1 MLLRKWTIHDLET
14 SYKIDDDVLQDKK
27 KHARIVV
34 IDNEQVDNMVSN
46 LRAAGYGDVTPLKNI
61 ASLEE
66 VEKYDLILIDVKG
79 IGLKFL
85 KGTKSVS
92 LEGLAMA
99 REIKRQYPS
108 KKVVVFSAMLQE
120 WEDNYIIHNIVDGSF
135 VKDGDISERNKKI
148 DLCIRQLVDPV
159 CLWKKNRLLL
169 LEQGVPIHDV
179 AKLEDKIVR
188 AILKKRALPE
198 IDIEKV
204 VGNAVAITG
213 LIKSISELVALTLR

>member
-1 MLLRKWTIHDLET
+1 MWLHKWTIHDLET
-14 SYKIDDDVLQDKK
+14 SYKISDEMLQNEKK
-27 KHARIVV
+27 RVRIAV

-46 LRAAGYGDVTPLKNI
+46 LRAAGYGDVSALKNI
-61 ASLEE
+61 SGLEE

-85 KGTKSVS
+85 RGTKSAS

-99 REIKRQYPS
+99 REIKRQYPL
-108 KKVVVFSAMLQE
+108 KKVVVFSAGLQE
-120 WEDNYIIHNIVDGSF
+120 YEDNYILHNIVDGSF

-148 DLCIRQLVDPV
+148 DLCIRQRVDPV
-159 CLWKKNRLLL
+159 YLWKKNRLFLID
-169 LEQGVPIHDV
+169 QGVSIYDV
-179 AKLEDKIVR
+179 EKLESKIVR
-188 AILKKRALPE
+188 SILKKRALPE
-198 IDIEKV
+198 IDIERV

>member
-1 MLLRKWTIHDLET
+1 MWPHKWTIHDLET
-14 SYKIDDDVLQDKK
+14 SYKISDAVIQDKK

-46 LRAAGYGDVTPLKNI
+46 LCAAGYGDVTALKNI
-61 ASLEE
+61 VSLEE
-66 VEKYDLILIDVKG
+66 VEKYDLVLIDVKG
-79 IGLKFL
+79 IGVKFL
-85 KGTKSVS
+85 KGTKSAS

-108 KKVVVFSAMLQE
+108 KKVIVFSAMLQE
-120 WEDNYIIHNIVDGSF
+120 WEDNYIIHDIVDGSF

-159 CLWKKNRLLL
+159 CLWKKSRLFL

-179 AKLEDKIVR
+179 AKLESKIVH

-204 VGNAVAITG
+204 VGNAVAMVG